1 MDAIE
6 DVVIGYLENNYED
19 KVKEL
24 LKKVYEVVSGNVD
37 LIPTYLGDELRFF
50 LMDEFAGKNIQN
62 RLIRLGLAYV
72 DWDTVGDEI
81 WNVYGEEVV

>member
-1 MDAIE
+1 MDTIE
-6 DVVIGYLENNYED
+6 DVVIGYLENNYEE

-24 LKKVYEVVSGNVD
+24 LKKVYETVSGNVD

-50 LMDEFAGKNIQN
+50 LMDLFSGKSIQD
-62 RLIRLGLAYV
+62 RLIRLGLANV

-81 WNVYGEEVV
+81 WNVYGEEAV

>member
-1 MDAIE
+1 MDTIE
-6 DVVIGYLENNYED
+6 DVVIWYLENNYEE

-24 LKKVYEVVSGNVD
+24 LKKVYETVSGNVD

-50 LMDEFAGKNIQN
+50 FMDEFAGKSIQD
-62 RLIRLGLAYV
+62 RLIRLGLANV